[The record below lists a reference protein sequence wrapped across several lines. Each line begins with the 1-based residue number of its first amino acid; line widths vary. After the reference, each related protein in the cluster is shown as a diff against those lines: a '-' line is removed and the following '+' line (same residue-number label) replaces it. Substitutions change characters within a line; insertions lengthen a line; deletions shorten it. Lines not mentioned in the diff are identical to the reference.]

1 MGKNIKLL
9 ISIILLSTILL
20 TSSKAELTNKVIISV
35 GDEIITN
42 YDLDREIKYLNVITV
57 GQIAELDNQESKKIA
72 IDSLIKDK
80 IKITALSSHPNII
93 IKEELIN
100 NQIVRSFQNI
110 GFRSIDDFK
119 TYLNYTEYELDEFKK
134 KILLELKW
142 NQLVYQFYKNQII
155 IDKEKIDKKLKTLIA
170 EEKKNVEYL
179 VYEIFIENSA
189 IKELDEE
196 IEEELNENNVVE
208 ELPKNKVV
216 DEKNSGIIIETENA
230 SYNNKKNSIV
240 EEKSIEKM
248 VEVKTDDQITKTKKK
263 DQITIDDVMENI
275 KEEGFENT
283 AIQFSSSPTAQ
294 QGGNLGWISESKLS
308 KLLLK
313 SIKKTKIGSI
323 TEPISVSGGVL
334 ILKVENKRVEE
345 TNMDIDKKMKKL
357 IEIEKNNQLN
367 NFSTNYFNQVKN
379 NIKIKYFND

>member
-1 MGKNIKLL
+1 MGKNIKL
-9 ISIILLSTILL
+9 SITTILFSILLL
-20 TSSKAELTNKVIISV
+20 TSSNAELNIKVIMSV

-42 YDLDREIKYLNVITV
+42 YDLDKEIKYINVITV
-57 GQIAELDNQESKKIA
+57 GQLDDQESKKIA

-80 IKITALSSHPNII
+80 IKITALSNYNNII
-93 IKEELIN
+93 ITDELLN
-100 NQIVRSFQNI
+100 NQIIKTSQSI
-110 GFRSIDDFK
+110 GFGSIEDFTTFLK
-119 TYLNYTEYELDEFKK
+119 FQEYELDEYKK
-134 KILLELKW
+134 KVLLELQW
-142 NQLVYQFYKNQII
+142 NQLVYQFYRNQIV
-155 IDKEKIDKKLKTLIA
+155 IDKKKIDEKLKILIA
-170 EEKKNVEYL
+170 EQKKDVEYL
-179 VYEIFIENSA
+179 IYEIFIENSA

-196 IEEELNENNVVE
+196 SEKELNENNIVE
-208 ELPKNKVV
+208 ELPENKVV
-216 DEKNSGIIIETENA
+216 DEKNSGIIIEAESA

-240 EEKSIEKM
+240 DEKSIEKE
-248 VEVKTDDQITKTKKK
+248 VEVKTNNQITEAKKK
-263 DQITIDDVMENI
+263 DQITIDDVIENI

-294 QGGNLGWISESKLS
+294 QGGNLGWVSESKLS

>member
-1 MGKNIKLL
+1 MGKNIKL
-9 ISIILLSTILL
+9 SITTVFLSILLL
-20 TSSKAELTNKVIISV
+20 TSSNAELNNKVIISV
-35 GDEIITN
+35 GNEIITN
-42 YDLDREIKYLNVITV
+42 YDLGREIKYLNVITI
-57 GQIAELDNQESKKIA
+57 GQIGELDSQESKKIA

-80 IKITALSSHPNII
+80 IKITALSNHNNII
-93 IKEELIN
+93 IEDEKLN
-100 NQIVRSFQNI
+100 NQIARSSKNI
-110 GFRSIDDFK
+110 GFRNIDDFK

-216 DEKNSGIIIETENA
+216 DEKNSGIIIETESA